1 MGCSEV
7 TLHTVAKQLGL
18 QVGKVKWTAWGKL
31 DARGLRGVP
40 GVPARFQEIDILAEI
55 DTTANSQQ
63 LTQLRVRD
71 CTVKAAQCWC
81 IVDSW
86 YLLVCWRRRAVLMT
100 LSTEGVYRVKHAIS
114 PVSCNCRMLWSSAA
128 LLPTR

>member
-1 MGCSEV
+1 MGGKDSGANPLCHLLSALVGCSEV

-31 DARGLRGVP
+31 DARGLRGVQ

-63 LTQLRVRD
+63 LTQLRDAVEQR
-71 CTVKAAQCWC
+71 CPVANTLAAVQGLKFQAQYK
-81 IVDSW
+81 SS
-86 YLLVCWRRRAVLMT
+86 R
-100 LSTEGVYRVKHAIS
+100 
-114 PVSCNCRMLWSSAA
+114 PPFVSSMGIHL
-128 LLPTR
+128 